1 MKGNSGSK
9 ETSQKKNASK
19 SSSNILLNIIIVVLV
34 LLILFLGY
42 ALIIQI
48 SNSLSK
54 DEKIEKEVI
63 LPGQVQIE
71 VLNGC
76 GVAGVA
82 DRFTEFL
89 RSKGFDVVNKGNYSS
104 FDVDNT
110 LVIDRS
116 NNPEKAF
123 MVAEI
128 IAVNKSRIVYQ
139 FNNQYFL
146 DVTLIVGK
154 DYNSLLVNK

>member
-1 MKGNSGSK
+1 MKGNSSSK
-9 ETSQKKNASK
+9 QTSQQKNAPK

-42 ALIIQI
+42 ALIVQI
-48 SNSLSK
+48 SKSFSE
-54 DEKIEKEVI
+54 EKTVEKEVI
-63 LPGQVQIE
+63 LPAQVQIE

-82 DRFTEFL
+82 DKFTEFL

-116 NNPEKAF
+116 NNPEKAS

-128 IAVNKSRIVYQ
+128 IGADKKRIVKQ

-154 DYNSLLVNK
+154 DYNTLLVNK